1 MLNKRNDGAGVT
13 GRRKGSKFY
22 FINLWQKCVWI
33 HWSFDSQCVF
43 RRSLKAAVLRSA
55 TDSGL
60 WKLDYV
66 KRTEETV
73 PASRGAQRTQPQ
85 QLRFPAGGRW
95 RALRA

>member
-1 MLNKRNDGAGVT
+1 M
-13 GRRKGSKFY
+13 Y
-22 FINLWQKCVWI
+22 FIHLWQKCVWI
-33 HWSFDSQCVF
+33 RWRGSFDLQRVF

-55 TDSGL
+55 TDSGP

-85 QLRFPAGGRW
+85 QLRSPAGGRW